1 MKQTIR
7 YFTADSPSQPAERWR
22 ITAQQSVQGG
32 DVLSQTFCFAQG
44 GLRYALPA
52 NAVYEVFPKEQQMGD
67 FSQVL
72 PHILLRG
79 WNQKEELLAPGD
91 RDHIL
96 SGVFNQFLS
105 ANPRASRINK
115 KSANNPALID

>member
-1 MKQTIR
+1 M
-7 YFTADSPSQPAERWR
+7 P
-22 ITAQQSVQGG
+22 
-32 DVLSQTFCFAQG
+32 TFCS
-44 GLRYALPA
+44 
-52 NAVYEVFPKEQQMGD
+52 KGD
-67 FSQVL
+67 FGPGKSGFSENVPGFSYTFLGTKRLLQALFL
-72 PHILLRG
+72 PRKEALL
-79 WNQKEELLAPGD
+79 EPGD